1 MAVAIP
7 VVNAPNL
14 YVDGLAMSWATDE
27 TLTIQSGA
35 ARNSTDANDIEVSS
49 ALTLS
54 NIVAGANGLDTG
66 SVAASTMYAVYVIG
80 SSLDVVVSASLL
92 SLASSSTPTLPQDYD
107 MYRRIGWV
115 LTDGTS
121 DFLLFYQY
129 GTDKTRQYYYDVGIS
144 ELSAGSSATYAAVDL
159 ATSVPPIATTVI
171 MDVAYTPNGA
181 TDVAEFLPFGSSATN
196 GIVRFGY
203 GVAGAQVGQAVIPCQ
218 LDSGV
223 PKIQYKVTSG
233 DALTLLTSGYY
244 DYL

>member
-159 ATSVPPIATTVI
+159 ATSVPPIATNVI